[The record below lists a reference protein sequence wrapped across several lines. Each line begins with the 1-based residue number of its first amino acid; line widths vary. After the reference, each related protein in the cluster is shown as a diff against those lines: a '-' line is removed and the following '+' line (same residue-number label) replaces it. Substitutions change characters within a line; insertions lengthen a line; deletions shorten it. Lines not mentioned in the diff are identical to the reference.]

1 MRLLKFAYDD
11 MPYGFNSAELL
22 PITIIAVLIASLVL
36 MRNRF
41 FRGLAKNSAVDPQ
54 EKTREKPIVETT
66 NELAKSKTFN
76 FRTLNGFGNLLFL
89 VSVMII
95 FGVRCLEILMR
106 REMGYYFW
114 YPFFLSWF
122 FLFIFWLVLLIVKM
136 IKNE

>member
-1 MRLLKFAYDD
+1 MRFVKFAYNDISF
-11 MPYGFNSAELL
+11 GINSAELI
-22 PITIIAVLIASLVL
+22 PITIIAVLIAALVL
-36 MRNRF
+36 LRNRIF
-41 FRGLAKNSAVDPQ
+41 HDLVKDSAVDLQ
-54 EKTREKPIVETT
+54 ATAEKTPVIETT

-95 FGVRCLEILMR
+95 FCVRCLEILMR

-122 FLFIFWLVLLIVKM
+122 FLFIFWLVLQIVKM
-136 IKNE
+136 INNE